1 MTTRHR
7 VRRCVAGPGIRGTCP
22 DASRGAALP
31 APHAPG
37 RPGPIGRDL
46 SRPAPT
52 ARPVGGT
59 ARPGATAGLIY
70 LAVAGGPCARM
81 VVGWGIRDGMGAGL
95 VASAPETAC
104 SRGCVAGGAMSHGD
118 RGSQRASAGPA
129 AWAAA
134 HDAGPSV
141 GRAGGCHGNAAAGP
155 LLGTPRSGRCRH
167 ERLPDASTTRH
178 EATES
183 MGSCHDRLRS
193 HGPIGDR
200 VPADA
205 MGGSSGASRGPSHAT
220 RR

>member
-141 GRAGGCHGNAAAGP
+141 GRAGGCHGNAAAGS
-155 LLGTPRSGRCRH
+155 LLGTVFDSLLFAGWGWYRFS
-167 ERLPDASTTRH
+167 
-178 EATES
+178 
-183 MGSCHDRLRS
+183 
-193 HGPIGDR
+193 
-200 VPADA
+200 VPFSL
-205 MGGSSGASRGPSHAT
+205 GCKG
-220 RR
+220 